1 MKQAEMTQDQLIEHL
16 RNEIKRVKLQRNE
29 IEQDLI
35 KSNRKVFDLTY
46 KNSQLLNKS
55 KQIAIGYLQNI
66 CTDKS
71 FNEYLNTLK

>member
-1 MKQAEMTQDQLIEHL
+1 MTQEQLIEHL

-35 KSNRKVFDLTY
+35 KANRKVFDLTW
-46 KNSQLLNKS
+46 KNSDLRKNAKN
-55 KQIAIGYLQNI
+55 IAIGYLKNI

-71 FNEYLNTLK
+71 FNEYLNTL